1 MPGNAT
7 ETPEAPDAT
16 DVEKPP
22 PGRLG
27 CACLTV
33 KANPGALLVVLA
45 ILGCAAWWL
54 WPLARFLLGW

>member
-7 ETPEAPDAT
+7 ETP

-27 CACLTV
+27 CARLTV
-33 KANPGALLVVLA
+33 KANPGALVVVVIILVF
-45 ILGCAAWWL
+45 AAWAL